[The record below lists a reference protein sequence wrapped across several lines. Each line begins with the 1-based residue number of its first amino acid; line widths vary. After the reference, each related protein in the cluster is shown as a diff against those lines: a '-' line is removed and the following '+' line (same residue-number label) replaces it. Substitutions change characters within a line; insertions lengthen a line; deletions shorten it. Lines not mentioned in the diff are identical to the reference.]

1 MDSVS
6 VERDAAQGKGLRAG
20 ALGLL
25 SSVVIAVSSTAPA
38 YSLAATLGLVVAI
51 VGVHSPGTMIVS
63 FLPMLCI
70 AYAFR
75 ELNKVD
81 PDCGTTFTWTTRAF
95 GPWAGWMGGWGI
107 IAADIIVMAS
117 LSQIAGH
124 YALLL
129 VGAGGAA
136 SSTLWVTVA
145 GVVFIGALTWIC
157 YRGIEVSARL
167 QQGLLAI
174 ELIALGVFA
183 VMAFVKAGTGHALPG
198 AGHVSAAWLSP
209 WTGSFRSLSNS
220 FLLAV
225 FVYWGWDC
233 AVSVNEETKDRART
247 PGRAAVISTVV
258 LVAVFAVVAVACL
271 VFAGPAF
278 LAQHS
283 DNVLGAMSG
292 LVLGSTAGKLL
303 ILCVLTSATASTQT
317 TIMPT
322 ARAVLAMA
330 AHKAL
335 PARFARMHPRY
346 MTPTVATVVMGA
358 VSAVFFVV
366 LTLVSQNVLADS
378 AASVGLLIAF
388 YYGLTG
394 FACVWFFR
402 RDLLGSVRSLVLKGI
417 LPGLGGLALL
427 AAFIGSIVEL
437 LAGRE
442 QLLQLRRHRR
452 HLPDRRGLAAGRRG
466 ADAGGPALAARVL
479 HDRDAAAAG
488 HGGRRGARGRGLPR
502 HGGLGPGRPGRAI
515 PGCGPARGARGA
527 GAGPG
532 VTADHAPAAAG
543 LAGSSAPQAG
553 RGQRRAGRRKVAVL
567 EAAGRVIAE
576 RGADATRFADV
587 AAESGVP
594 VSTLQYYF
602 GSREDLLV
610 AAFRHASGTEIAAL
624 EAETAGLDDPW
635 QQLARIVTRAVAR
648 V

>member
-1 MDSVS
+1 M
-6 VERDAAQGKGLRAG
+6 EKGLRAG
-20 ALGLL
+20 AIGLL
-25 SSVVIAVSSTAPA
+25 TSVVIAVSSTAPA
-38 YSLAATLGLVVAI
+38 YSMAATLGLVVAI
-51 VGVHSPGTMIVS
+51 VGVHSPGTLIVS

-107 IAADIIVMAS
+107 IAADVIVMAS

-129 VGAGGAA
+129 AGAGGAA
-136 SSTLWVTVA
+136 SSTVWVTIA
-145 GVVFIGALTWIC
+145 GVIFIATLTWIC

-167 QQGLLAI
+167 QQALLAI
-174 ELIALGVFA
+174 ELVTLGIFA
-183 VMAFVKAGTGHALPG
+183 VVAFVKAGTGHALPG
-198 AGHVSAAWLSP
+198 AAHLSAGWLSP
-209 WTGSFRSLSNS
+209 WTGSLRTLSNS

-247 PGRAAVISTVV
+247 PGRAAVASTVL
-258 LVAVFAVVAVACL
+258 LVAVFAVVAVAAL

-283 DNVLGAMSG
+283 DNVLGAMST

-335 PARFARMHPRY
+335 PRAFARIHPRY
-346 MTPTVATVVMGA
+346 LTPTVATVVMGTA
-358 VSAVFFVV
+358 SAVFFVV
-366 LTLVSQNVLADS
+366 LTMTSQNVLADS

-402 RDLLGSVRSLVLKGI
+402 RDLLGSVRAFVLQGV

-427 AAFIGSIVEL
+427 AAFILSIVSYWPAASSYSSFDGIGGVFLIGAGSL
-437 LAGRE
+437 LAGVA
-442 QLLQLRRHRR
+442 LM
-452 HLPDRRGLAAGRRG
+452 
-466 ADAGGPALAARVL
+466 LAARRWL
-479 HDRDAAAAG
+479 PAFFTTGTLPPLPEDGDDAAPSA
-488 HGGRRGARGRGLPR
+488 
-502 HGGLGPGRPGRAI
+502 GRPA
-515 PGCGPARGARGA
+515 PVPAR
-527 GAGPG
+527 
-532 VTADHAPAAAG
+532 VLDPA
-543 LAGSSAPQAG
+543 
-553 RGQRRAGRRKVAVL
+553 
-567 EAAGRVIAE
+567 
-576 RGADATRFADV
+576 
-587 AAESGVP
+587 
-594 VSTLQYYF
+594 
-602 GSREDLLV
+602 
-610 AAFRHASGTEIAAL
+610 
-624 EAETAGLDDPW
+624 
-635 QQLARIVTRAVAR
+635 
-648 V
+648 

>member
-1 MDSVS
+1 MESVS

-129 VGAGGAA
+129 LGAGGAA
-136 SSTLWVTVA
+136 SSTLWVTLV
-145 GVVFIGALTWIC
+145 GVVFIAALTWVC

-167 QQGLLAI
+167 QQALLAI

-209 WTGSFRSLSNS
+209 WTGSFRSLSDS

-233 AVSVNEETKDRART
+233 AVSVNEETEDRART

-278 LAQHS
+278 LAQHATTCS
-283 DNVLGAMSG
+283 APCPAWCWAAPAGQAADPVRADLGDRVDPDHDHADG
-292 LVLGSTAGKLL
+292 PGRAVHGRAPG
-303 ILCVLTSATASTQT
+303 A
-317 TIMPT
+317 
-322 ARAVLAMA
+322 ARAVRPDAP
-330 AHKAL
+330 AL
-335 PARFARMHPRY
+335 PDAHRGHGGHGHGLR
-346 MTPTVATVVMGA
+346 G
-358 VSAVFFVV
+358 V
-366 LTLVSQNVLADS
+366 L
-378 AASVGLLIAF
+378 
-388 YYGLTG
+388 
-394 FACVWFFR
+394 
-402 RDLLGSVRSLVLKGI
+402 
-417 LPGLGGLALL
+417 
-427 AAFIGSIVEL
+427 
-437 LAGRE
+437 
-442 QLLQLRRHRR
+442 
-452 HLPDRRGLAAGRRG
+452 RG
-466 ADAGGPALAARVL
+466 ADAGVEECS
-479 HDRDAAAAG
+479 
-488 HGGRRGARGRGLPR
+488 GR
-502 HGGLGPGRPGRAI
+502 LGPRRS
-515 PGCGPARGARGA
+515 GC
-527 GAGPG
+527 
-532 VTADHAPAAAG
+532 
-543 LAGSSAPQAG
+543 
-553 RGQRRAGRRKVAVL
+553 
-567 EAAGRVIAE
+567 
-576 RGADATRFADV
+576 
-587 AAESGVP
+587 
-594 VSTLQYYF
+594 
-602 GSREDLLV
+602 
-610 AAFRHASGTEIAAL
+610 
-624 EAETAGLDDPW
+624 
-635 QQLARIVTRAVAR
+635 
-648 V
+648 